1 MIEISDIEKEL
12 EDESIHSGDKLRAVV
27 VRLDTVKSEPIKW
40 LWQGRIALG
49 KLTLI
54 TGDPGL
60 GKSLI
65 TAYLAAV
72 VSKGYRWAVDETEC
86 PIGDVVM
93 LSAED
98 DAADTTK
105 PRLEA
110 AEADCSRIHVLQ
122 AVKDADSESNRAE
135 RMFSFKR
142 DMAVLE
148 ELLTT
153 LPECRLLIIDPISA
167 YMDGTDSNNNSDV
180 RSLFAPLA
188 ALATRNKIAVVCIS
202 HLNKSSGSNAV
213 YRSIGSVAFIAA
225 ARAAYVVTKDQQNP
239 QRRLFLPSKNNL
251 AQDTAGL
258 AYSVI
263 TADNGAP
270 VVAWEPQ
277 PVATTAD
284 EALAPFESNGEHTAT
299 DEATDF
305 LRELLPSGSMN
316 AKQIQQEARQAGI
329 SEKVLRRAKEKLGI
343 KSWKSAAFAG
353 GWVWGYPED
362 ALGSEDAQPKT
373 EGILD
378 DTGHLGADD
387 G

>member
-12 EDESIHSGDKLRAVV
+12 AGEVGKSDAKSRAVV
-27 VRLDTVKSEPIKW
+27 VRLDTVKSEPVQW

-72 VSKGYRWAVDETEC
+72 VSKGYEWAVDGTEC
-86 PIGDVVM
+86 PSGDVVM

-98 DAADTTK
+98 DPADTTK

-122 AVKDADSESNRAE
+122 AIKDTDSESNRME

-142 DMAVLE
+142 DMAALE
-148 ELLTT
+148 ELLAT

-188 ALATRNKIAVVCIS
+188 ALATRHKIAVVCVS

-277 PVATTAD
+277 PVTTTAD
-284 EALAPFESNGEHTAT
+284 EALAPFEPNEDHTAT
-299 DEATDF
+299 SEATDF
-305 LRELLPSGSMN
+305 LRDLLSNNSMG
-316 AKQIQQEARQAGI
+316 ARQVQQEARQAGI
-329 SEKVLRRAKEKLGI
+329 SEKALRRARERLGI
-343 KSWKSAAFAG
+343 KPKKSAFTG
-353 GWVWGYPED
+353 GWVWGLGENAQD
-362 ALGSEDAQPKT
+362 ALSQKEGSLGV
-373 EGILD
+373 EGQ
-378 DTGHLGADD
+378 LGADD